1 MSPEGR
7 SPTLSDSDSG
17 DPDDVMVKYTTDD
30 PSGIPFGAVLPVQA
44 LTGPFKE
51 PITSDNVSYIRRHG
65 QEALRAFDKE
75 AAAWVVV
82 NGNVNK
88 AKTRA
93 EKRLA
98 FFQRKKIK
106 RQNRYRLDQA
116 KKFTRSKA
124 GS

>member
-1 MSPEGR
+1 MSPE
-7 SPTLSDSDSG
+7 DSG
-17 DPDDVMVKYTTDD
+17 DDVMITYSTND
-30 PSGIPFGAVLPVQA
+30 PAGIPFGAVLPVRA
-44 LTGPFKE
+44 LTGPFKG
-51 PITSDNVSYIRRHG
+51 PVTRDNASYIRRHG

-75 AAAWVVV
+75 AMLVLANGQVVP
-82 NGNVNK
+82 

-98 FFQRKKIK
+98 FLQRKKVK

-116 KKFTRSKA
+116 KKFTRLEA